1 MESIPFKVENGQIVF
16 NETSLAFFVKKYE
29 GKSGDCV
36 IRKSRRTS
44 RQNRALYLYFQLIA
58 DALNNGGL
66 TVKKVLAKKTIEID
80 WNTELVKELLWRP
93 VQMIL
98 YNIKSTKNL
107 SKQKEID
114 TIFEHL
120 TRHLG
125 EKFGIEHIPFPHFE
139 TEEEFIKSTLN

>member
-1 MESIPFKVENGQIVF
+1 MESIPFKVENGQIIF
-16 NETSLAFFVKKYE
+16 NKISLAFFAKKYE

-36 IRKSRRTS
+36 VRKSRRTS
-44 RQNRALYLYFQLIA
+44 RQNRALYKYFDLIA

-80 WNTELVKELLWRP
+80 WNAELVKELLWRP
-93 VQMIL
+93 IQMIL

-125 EKFGIEHIPFPHFE
+125 EKFGIEHIPFPHSE